1 VLGQL
6 PFGPRQAFESCADLL
21 FDRGQSGNQTSL
33 LPIRF
38 KDTGVF
44 CNDCNRIFRKENILT
59 LTARY
64 PDHEA
69 MNQGD
74 SELMPAQPENVFPV
88 VRLENPTAP
97 GPCLIVCEHASN
109 HIPAEFSGLGLSPAE
124 QHAHIAWDPGALGLA
139 RGLAARLNAPLVCAG
154 ISRLVYDLNRA
165 PDAAGAIAARSE
177 TFDIPGNQGLD
188 PEARQRRTSAVYLPF
203 HAALHG
209 EIARRMA
216 ALERPIMVTVHSFT
230 PVYFGQRRGV
240 ELGIIHDADTTL
252 AKAVLNAAL
261 AQTPLNAQ
269 LNAPYSAADDV
280 THTLRLHA
288 TPYGLLNVML
298 EIRNDLLADAN
309 AEQAMADTLAP
320 VLLAAIAAVGD
331 SAMTKAAV

>member
-1 VLGQL
+1 M
-6 PFGPRQAFESCADLL
+6 S
-21 FDRGQSGNQTSL
+21 
-33 LPIRF
+33 
-38 KDTGVF
+38 
-44 CNDCNRIFRKENILT
+44 
-59 LTARY
+59 
-64 PDHEA
+64 
-69 MNQGD
+69 
-74 SELMPAQPENVFPV
+74 AQPANDFPV

-97 GPCLIVCEHASN
+97 GPCIIVCEHASN
-109 HIPAEFSGLGLSPAE
+109 HIPAEFAGLGLSQTD

-139 RGLAARLNAPLVCAG
+139 RGLAARMSAPMVSAG

-165 PDAAGAIAARSE
+165 PNAAGAMTTRSE
-177 TFDIPGNQGLD
+177 TFDIPGNQGLTA
-188 PEARQRRTSAVYLPF
+188 EARQSRTSAVYLPF
-203 HAALHG
+203 HTALHG

-216 ALERPIMVTVHSFT
+216 ASVRPIVVTVHSFT
-230 PVYFGQRRGV
+230 PVYFGQRRDV
-240 ELGIIHDADTTL
+240 ELGIIHDADTIL
-252 AKAVLNAAL
+252 AQAVLNAAS
-261 AQTPLNAQ
+261 AQTSLNAQ

-309 AEQAMADTLAP
+309 AEEAMADKLAP